1 MVPMTRKLSI
11 HGFSSMYFLSNV
23 PRFFLLLVVTL
34 VTTAKGHGQPL
45 KSGKEMFQE
54 KGGFFTGLRNA
65 SAINSP
71 YTDFAPSFYENG
83 LVYATSRDR
92 AGERDPKTNEP
103 FFELYYASLN
113 GEGEP
118 GQPIPFSL
126 KINSHVNEGPVVF
139 SNDYKTIYFTRNNLD
154 RGARKANRK
163 KKVTLKI
170 YQSVRKGKDFGSIIE
185 LPFNNDDYSCQHPA
199 LSADR
204 KRLYF
209 ASDMPGGFGGMDLYV
224 CQLTPEGD
232 WSPPINLGAGV
243 NTEHHEAFPFC
254 HVSGNLFFASTG
266 HAGYGGFDLFMSPLN
281 GEGLAESVIHLEEP
295 FNSSEDDLGLI
306 LNARGTRGYLTS
318 NRPGGMGGDDIY
330 WFDTPPGLLKRTDV
344 AALQQVMV
352 LNEGN
357 GHALADAIVV
367 YTTPSGLMQRLLTD
381 AQGQVQW
388 IPLEYGGRLEVMK
401 PGYVSV
407 DTFLNKG
414 NAMLSISL
422 RQVAAVL
429 GGQVLISD
437 KPGGKKIRLQ
447 WLSPAGMALEI
458 PVDSVG
464 RFLQP
469 WPGAGTLRA
478 TSPGYAEM
486 ELKLESPGV
495 EPLRFSL
502 EPLAA
507 KVKAGAV
514 LVLNDIYYAYNRS
527 ELLPGAVQELD
538 TLVQIMLRYPNM
550 AVELRA
556 HTDSRGSVAFNQRLS
571 EERAAK
577 AMMYLIQ
584 QGIDKRRIKSLGLG
598 KSEPRNRCAD
608 GVPCTE
614 VEHQFNRRTEVR
626 ILRME

>member
-1 MVPMTRKLSI
+1 MKV
-11 HGFSSMYFLSNV
+11 
-23 PRFFLLLVVTL
+23 
-34 VTTAKGHGQPL
+34 HGQQL

-54 KGGFFTGLRNA
+54 RGGTFSGLRNA

-139 SNDYKTIYFTRNNLD
+139 SNDFKTIYFTRNNLD

-170 YQSVRKGKDFGSIIE
+170 YQSVRKGKDFGAIIE

-199 LSADR
+199 LSADKR
-204 KRLYF
+204 RLYF

-232 WSPPINLGAGV
+232 WSSPINLGPEV

-330 WFDTPPGLLKRTDV
+330 WFDTPPGLLKRTDA

-352 LNEGN
+352 MNELNGQTI
-357 GHALADAIVV
+357 ADAIVV
-367 YTTPSGLMQRLLTD
+367 YTTPSGLTQRLLTD
-381 AQGQVQW
+381 EQGMVQW
-388 IPLEYGGRLEVMK
+388 LPMEYGGRLEVVK
-401 PGYVSV
+401 PGYASK
-407 DTFLNKG
+407 DTLLHKG
-414 NAMLSISL
+414 NVLLNISL
-422 RQVAAVL
+422 RQVAATL
-429 GGQVLISD
+429 EGQVLVSG
-437 KPGGKKIRLQ
+437 KAPSKKIRLQ
-447 WLSPAGMALEI
+447 WLSASGMSLEI
-458 PVDSVG
+458 PVDSMG
-464 RFLQP
+464 RFSQP
-469 WPGAGTLRA
+469 WPGAGRLRA
-478 TSPGYAEM
+478 TSPGYAETEM
-486 ELKLESPGV
+486 NLENPFQGGLKL
-495 EPLRFSL
+495 SL
-502 EPLAA
+502 EPLVA

-527 ELLPGAVQELD
+527 ELLPGAAQELD
-538 TLVQIMLRYPNM
+538 TLVQIMLLYPNM

-556 HTDSRGSVAFNQRLS
+556 HTDSRGSAAFNQRLS

-577 AMMYLIQ
+577 AMAYLVEK
-584 QGIDKRRIKSLGLG
+584 GIDKRRIKSVGLG

-626 ILRME
+626 ILRLE